1 MKLYGGVEGG
11 ASSTIVSVFNGKGTC
26 LVQVSANVGSNVAL
40 IGPKKVSKIIFD
52 LFEAAERKKPALR
65 GKPLACI
72 GLGLA
77 GADDQQVV
85 RSLKAELHNVLNGR
99 FLCNSQVENISVTND
114 AVGSL
119 RAITDDDGIV
129 LIAGTGSNCIYAPST
144 SEVFF
149 RCGGGGHL
157 IGDDGSSIQIA
168 LSALRLYFQIYE
180 GVYHEKFPSAD
191 SIKVLRTII
200 QQHFQLDANFK
211 KSDLYSTLY
220 SLNSGEMKTKSA
232 GLAHRVALGAQGE
245 QGDRLCK
252 HLFNEAGRGLGK
264 MVCAV
269 LQSKQNQ
276 NPAIEA
282 TTMPTREKGVTI
294 LAVGSMF
301 KSWPLLSD
309 GFWEGTNAC
318 PLAKGGIDMKSK
330 ISAIYYI
337 NGSSALGPARL
348 AASQLAMNS
357 AMVSDTTLGSHD
369 DLRGAHPL
377 PVMPMTPDADFQSSG
392 EDQGTLELL
401 WSGERARK
409 APSSSR
415 SLKRSRSTLLVL
427 ATLHLIVS
435 TVLAAV
441 SGEVNFKVDMSL
453 SNILMGRS
461 TVLNVTGPEG
471 TYWPFVNGSQW
482 GSFCTIAPGLKD
494 CQIILPI
501 PKAGEAVVQ
510 VAQLD
515 RMWCQVKGACMF
527 PVGTALPHGAPVSG
541 GTTVSVTS
549 RKVSVESAKN
559 RYVCMDWEPWFTKSN
574 LGGAPWLDR
583 PGAEGVPLV
592 GLYSSFNADV
602 VRQHAIWFAEAG
614 VNCIIVDWSNNLW
627 NNISW
632 GERHPDIQELINAT
646 TFALEEYSSIR
657 SEGLV
662 AVPKV
667 AIMVGLANG
676 SPASPSALQDEA
688 AWILRNYIEKFGA
701 QNFVGLDGKPVLI
714 VLDTRDA
721 VPPKLSWNVSESF
734 SVRWM
739 GAQLQSRPS
748 LGEKEGFW
756 SWMDG
761 SYDPVPAIR
770 AGRVEALTVTP
781 GFFNSGGWLSPTA
794 ASYNKGATFVKT
806 METASRLQ
814 PTVLLVCQWNEFA
827 GQPGGPPG
835 QYVDS
840 YNTSLT
846 NDMEPISLSE
856 CAYVRPGDK
865 GQKPV
870 CNTGWGFF
878 PLNLLAASLKAY
890 SGAVNTTLIRVMS
903 PMEGT
908 TWSKPVL
915 TVAWAA
921 IGTGSGGSFEV
932 LIDGKEVASVKT
944 NKSVSLDLKALEIKP
959 GAHRITVIAK
969 DGWTRYELSN
979 AHVDDM
985 LTKPIQNANAS
996 ASFLTTD
1003 M

>member
-1 MKLYGGVEGG
+1 
-11 ASSTIVSVFNGKGTC
+11 
-26 LVQVSANVGSNVAL
+26 
-40 IGPKKVSKIIFD
+40 
-52 LFEAAERKKPALR
+52 
-65 GKPLACI
+65 
-72 GLGLA
+72 
-77 GADDQQVV
+77 
-85 RSLKAELHNVLNGR
+85 
-99 FLCNSQVENISVTND
+99 
-114 AVGSL
+114 
-119 RAITDDDGIV
+119 
-129 LIAGTGSNCIYAPST
+129 
-144 SEVFF
+144 
-149 RCGGGGHL
+149 
-157 IGDDGSSIQIA
+157 
-168 LSALRLYFQIYE
+168 
-180 GVYHEKFPSAD
+180 
-191 SIKVLRTII
+191 
-200 QQHFQLDANFK
+200 
-211 KSDLYSTLY
+211 
-220 SLNSGEMKTKSA
+220 
-232 GLAHRVALGAQGE
+232 
-245 QGDRLCK
+245 
-252 HLFNEAGRGLGK
+252 
-264 MVCAV
+264 
-269 LQSKQNQ
+269 
-276 NPAIEA
+276 
-282 TTMPTREKGVTI
+282 
-294 LAVGSMF
+294 MF

-453 SNILMGRS
+453 
-461 TVLNVTGPEG
+461 
-471 TYWPFVNGSQW
+471 
-482 GSFCTIAPGLKD
+482 
-494 CQIILPI
+494 
-501 PKAGEAVVQ
+501 
-510 VAQLD
+510 
-515 RMWCQVKGACMF
+515 
-527 PVGTALPHGAPVSG
+527 
-541 GTTVSVTS
+541 
-549 RKVSVESAKN
+549 
-559 RYVCMDWEPWFTKSN
+559 
-574 LGGAPWLDR
+574 LGG
-583 PGAEGVPLV
+583 
-592 GLYSSFNADV
+592 N
-602 VRQHAIWFAEAG
+602 
-614 VNCIIVDWSNNLW
+614 NCKCNKPKSKL
-627 NNISW
+627 
-632 GERHPDIQELINAT
+632 
-646 TFALEEYSSIR
+646 
-657 SEGLV
+657 
-662 AVPKV
+662 PKV

-781 GFFNSGGWLSPTA
+781 GFFNS
-794 ASYNKGATFVKT
+794 
-806 METASRLQ
+806 
-814 PTVLLVCQWNEFA
+814 
-827 GQPGGPPG
+827 
-835 QYVDS
+835 
-840 YNTSLT
+840 
-846 NDMEPISLSE
+846 
-856 CAYVRPGDK
+856 
-865 GQKPV
+865 
-870 CNTGWGFF
+870 GWGFF